1 MKARGGSEA
10 AGGRAG
16 AAGRRRGGPEPTGA
30 SGGRPPEGGAP
41 QAPPGGGRAPGR
53 FVPGAWA
60 APASLFAA
68 GALLFS
74 LGINGFLVPARLGEG
89 GLSGVSLL
97 LHYATGLPVS
107 LLYLLLNLPLFAFGW
122 RAIGRRFILRTG
134 LATLLVSLALRLTE
148 GVAFRVDE
156 PLLASLYG
164 GAFIGT
170 GIGLLFRAG
179 ASSGGID
186 IVARFLKERY
196 GIGIAETFLVF
207 DSLVLAAFA
216 LTLGADTALYSILVT
231 FLGGRIADVVQ
242 EGPLRAK
249 SAWIVTNRPR
259 EVAQAVNTRLG
270 RGATLLRATGAW
282 TGEERAVVL
291 VVLNRRELA
300 RLKQLI
306 REIDPQAFV
315 AVTDAA
321 EVMGEG
327 FPAAWS

>member
-1 MKARGGSEA
+1 MATGGA
-10 AGGRAG
+10 LRRLLAG
-16 AAGRRRGGPEPTGA
+16 AGP
-30 SGGRPPEGGAP
+30 AP
-41 QAPPGGGRAPGR
+41 AGR
-53 FVPGAWA
+53 FVQA
-60 APASLFAA
+60 AHLVA
-68 GALLFS
+68 GATLFS

-89 GLSGVSLL
+89 GLSGIALL
-97 LHYATGLPVS
+97 VHYATGLPVS
-107 LLYLLLNLPLFAFGW
+107 LVYLLLNVPLFAFGW
-122 RAIGRRFILRTG
+122 WGIGRAFILRTG
-134 LATLLVSLALRLTE
+134 LATLLVTLALRLTE
-148 GVAFRVDE
+148 GVAFPVGE

-196 GIGIAETFLVF
+196 GIGIAETFLVV
-207 DSLVLAAFA
+207 DSLVLAAIG

-231 FLGGRIADVVQ
+231 FLGGRLADIVQ

-249 SAWIVTNRPR
+249 SAWIITTRPR
-259 EVAQAVNTRLG
+259 DVAQAVTTRLG

-282 TGEERAVVL
+282 TGEERAVVM

-306 REIDPQAFV
+306 RDIDPHAFV

-321 EVMGEG
+321 EVLGEG

>member
-1 MKARGGSEA
+1 MGGTATTSQGA
-10 AGGRAG
+10 GTGPGAGG
-16 AAGRRRGGPEPTGA
+16 P
-30 SGGRPPEGGAP
+30 GGRPGAGP
-41 QAPPGGGRAPGR
+41 LQAGR
-53 FVPGAWA
+53 FVQVAF
-60 APASLFAA
+60 LAA
-68 GALLFS
+68 GATLFS

-107 LLYLLLNLPLFAFGW
+107 LLYLLLNIPLFVFGW
-122 RAIGRRFILRTG
+122 WAIGRGFILRTG
-134 LATLLVSLALRLTE
+134 LATLLVTLALRLTE

-164 GAFIGT
+164 GAFIGS

-196 GIGIAETFLVF
+196 GIGIAETFLVA

-231 FLGGRIADVVQ
+231 FLGGRVADVVQ

-249 SAWIVTNRPR
+249 SAWIVTSRPR
-259 EVAQAVNTRLG
+259 EIARVVTVQLG
-270 RGATLLRATGAW
+270 RGATILRATGAW

-306 REIDPQAFV
+306 REMDPQAFV

-321 EVMGEG
+321 EVLGEG

>member
-1 MKARGGSEA
+1 MGGA
-10 AGGRAG
+10 ATTSQGTGTGPG
-16 AAGRRRGGPEPTGA
+16 AAGPAGRLGA
-30 SGGRPPEGGAP
+30 GRL
-41 QAPPGGGRAPGR
+41 QAGR
-53 FVPGAWA
+53 FVQVAF
-60 APASLFAA
+60 FAA
-68 GALLFS
+68 GATLFS

-107 LLYLLLNLPLFAFGW
+107 LLYLLLNIPLFVFGW
-122 RAIGRRFILRTG
+122 WAIGRAFILRTG
-134 LATLLVSLALRLTE
+134 LATLLVTLALRLTE

-164 GAFIGT
+164 GAFIGS

-186 IVARFLKERY
+186 IIARFLKERY
-196 GIGIAETFLVF
+196 GIGIAETFLVA
-207 DSLVLAAFA
+207 DSLVLGAFA

-231 FLGGRIADVVQ
+231 FLGGRVADVVQ

-249 SAWIVTNRPR
+249 SAWIVTSRPQEIAR
-259 EVAQAVNTRLG
+259 VVTVQLG
-270 RGATLLRATGAW
+270 RGATILRATGAW

-306 REIDPQAFV
+306 REMDPQAFV

-321 EVMGEG
+321 EVLGEG

>member
-1 MKARGGSEA
+1 MA
-10 AGGRAG
+10 AGGALRRLLEGAG
-16 AAGRRRGGPEPTGA
+16 P
-30 SGGRPPEGGAP
+30 AP
-41 QAPPGGGRAPGR
+41 AGR
-53 FVPGAWA
+53 FVQA
-60 APASLFAA
+60 AHLAA
-68 GALLFS
+68 GAILFS

-89 GLSGVSLL
+89 GLSGISLL
-97 LHYATGLPVS
+97 VHYATGLPVS
-107 LLYLLLNLPLFAFGW
+107 LVYLLLNVPLFAFGW
-122 RAIGRRFILRTG
+122 WGIGRAFILRTG
-134 LATLLVSLALRLTE
+134 LATLLVTLALRLTE
-148 GVAFRVDE
+148 GVAFRVGE

-196 GIGIAETFLVF
+196 GIGIAETFLVV
-207 DSLVLAAFA
+207 DSLVLAAIG

-231 FLGGRIADVVQ
+231 FLGGRLADIVQ

-249 SAWIVTNRPR
+249 SAWIITTRPR
-259 EVAQAVNTRLG
+259 DVAQAVTTRLG

-282 TGEERAVVL
+282 TGEERAVVM

-306 REIDPQAFV
+306 RDIDPHAFV

-321 EVMGEG
+321 EVLGEG

>member
-1 MKARGGSEA
+1 M
-10 AGGRAG
+10 AG
-16 AAGRRRGGPEPTGA
+16 GGPEGGTAARSGSG
-30 SGGRPPEGGAP
+30 SGGPAGA
-41 QAPPGGGRAPGR
+41 GR
-53 FVPGAWA
+53 FVQVAF
-60 APASLFAA
+60 LAA
-68 GALLFS
+68 GATLFS

-107 LLYLLLNLPLFAFGW
+107 LLYLLLNVPLFVFGW
-122 RAIGRRFILRTG
+122 WAIGRGFILRTG
-134 LATLLVSLALRLTE
+134 LATLLVTLALRLTE
-148 GVAFRVDE
+148 GVAFPVDE

-164 GAFIGT
+164 GAFIGA

-179 ASSGGID
+179 ASSGGVD

-231 FLGGRIADVVQ
+231 FLGGRVADVVQ

-249 SAWIVTNRPR
+249 SAWIVTTRPQ
-259 EVAQAVNTRLG
+259 EVAQAVTTQLG

-306 REIDPQAFV
+306 RDIDPYAFV

-321 EVMGEG
+321 EVLGEG